1 MQQFIQIPPSAKKA
15 SASRFALFDL
25 GFRPFFLLASAFA
38 AISIAAWMW
47 SYLRFTLPPLFYVTA
62 SQWHA
67 HEMLYG
73 FAFAVIAGFLLTAVK
88 NWTGRQT
95 LQGLALAVMLACWAG
110 ARAVMLLA
118 PDLVMLAPDL
128 VMLAAL
134 LDLLFNLWLMLAIA
148 RPIVKVKQWRQLGV
162 LAKVAVLTLGNAAF
176 YAQALGWSM
185 SGAYAALWIG
195 LLLNVSLILAISRR
209 ILPGFIER
217 GVQEQVTLK
226 NMTWLDRL
234 LMLSLVVLL
243 LNILTADSPVA
254 NMVLGLTIATANSL
268 RLFRWHTPGLW
279 RVPLLWS
286 FYSGLWLITAGFF
299 LYALSFT
306 NSGVALILAIHCWAI
321 GGIAVITLAM
331 MARVAL
337 GHTGRN
343 IHQPPASVAW
353 TFALVIA
360 ATLSRVFLPL
370 LWPEAYRLSVMLAA
384 TFWIVAFIWF
394 CITYWPILSQPRI
407 DGTPG

>member
-1 MQQFIQIPPSAKKA
+1 MQQFIQMPPPGKKTPA
-15 SASRFALFDL
+15 GRFALFNL

-47 SYLRFTLPPLFYVTA
+47 SYLRFTLPPLFYVSA

-95 LQGLALAVMLACWAG
+95 LQGQALAALVACWAG
-110 ARAVMLLA
+110 ARAVMLIA
-118 PDLVMLAPDL
+118 PDLII
-128 VMLAAL
+128 LAAV
-134 LDLLFNLWLMLAIA
+134 LDLTFNLWLMLAIA
-148 RPIVKVKQWRQLGV
+148 HPIIQVKQWRQLGV

-185 SGAYAALWIG
+185 NGAHAAIWIG
-195 LLLNVSLILAISRR
+195 LLLNVSLILVISRR

-226 NMTWLDRL
+226 NMAWLDRL
-234 LMLSLVVLL
+234 LMLLLVVLL
-243 LNILTADSPVA
+243 LNILTADSPMA
-254 NMVLGLTIATANSL
+254 NMVLGLTIATANSI
-268 RLFRWHTPGLW
+268 RLLRWHTPGLW

-321 GGIAVITLAM
+321 GGIGVITLAM

-343 IHQPPASVAW
+343 IHKPPASVAW
-353 TFALVIA
+353 IFGLCIA

-370 LWPEAYRLSVMLAA
+370 LWPETYRLSVMLAA
-384 TFWIVAFIWF
+384 TCWIVAFTWF
-394 CITYWPILSQPRI
+394 CICYWPILSKPRI

>member
-1 MQQFIQIPPSAKKA
+1 MQQFIQISPPDKTTPGY
-15 SASRFALFDL
+15 RFALFNL

-47 SYLRFTLPPLFYVTA
+47 SYLRFTLPPLFYVSA

-95 LQGLALAVMLACWAG
+95 LQGPALAALVACWTG
-110 ARAVMLLA
+110 ARAVMLI
-118 PDLVMLAPDL
+118 APDL
-128 VMLAAL
+128 VMLAAI
-134 LDLLFNLWLMLAIA
+134 LDLSFNLWLMLAIA
-148 RPIVKVKQWRQLGV
+148 RPVIQVKQWRQLGV

-185 SGAYAALWIG
+185 SGARASLWIG
-195 LLLNVSLILAISRR
+195 LLLNVSLILVISRR

-217 GVQEQVTLK
+217 GVQEKVTLK
-226 NMTWLDRL
+226 NMAWLDRL

-243 LNILTADSPVA
+243 LNILTVDSAMV
-254 NMVLGLTIATANSL
+254 NMVSGLTTGTANSL
-268 RLFRWHTPGLW
+268 RLLRWHTPGLW

-299 LYALSFT
+299 LYALSFMP
-306 NSGVALILAIHCWAI
+306 SGVSLILAIHCWAI
-321 GGIAVITLAM
+321 GGIGVITLAM
-331 MARVAL
+331 MARVSL

-343 IHQPPASVAW
+343 IHTPPASVFW
-353 TFALVIA
+353 IFALVIA

-370 LWPEAYRLSVMLAA
+370 LWPETYRLSVMLAA
-384 TFWIVAFIWF
+384 ACWIAAFTWF
-394 CITYWPILSQPRI
+394 CIAYWPMLSKPRA
-407 DGTPG
+407 DGMPG